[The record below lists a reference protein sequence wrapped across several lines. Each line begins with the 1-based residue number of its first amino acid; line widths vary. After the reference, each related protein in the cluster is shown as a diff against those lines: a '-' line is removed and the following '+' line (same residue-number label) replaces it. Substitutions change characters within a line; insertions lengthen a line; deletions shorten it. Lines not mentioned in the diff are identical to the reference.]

1 MWDFSLF
8 DSMGIIGKKVY
19 GDFSEENIRKV
30 MKEENYQEA
39 EIILNRVKKI
49 MSKPMIYYGIV
60 ARYNDGSHE
69 ILQQEL
75 VDYYRG
81 ERRGRR
87 RGRRGVKDNSFWRL
101 FPLFVLKIHLGINS
115 GPDNNQ

>member
-1 MWDFSLF
+1 
-8 DSMGIIGKKVY
+8 
-19 GDFSEENIRKV
+19 
-30 MKEENYQEA
+30 MKEENYQET
-39 EIILNRVKKI
+39 EIILDRVKKI

-81 ERRGRR
+81 KEEEEGE
-87 RGRRGVKDNSFWRL
+87 DNSFWGCNL
-101 FPLFVLKIHLGINS
+101 FPVIRFEKSFG
-115 GPDNNQ
+115 D